1 MMMERLIH
9 MTTMTRSLMM
19 ARQVSI
25 PPSLSCCH
33 NDRTVLLD
41 DRELIQ

>member
-25 PPSLSCCH
+25 PPSLSYCH
-33 NDRTVLLD
+33 DRTVLLD